1 MFGNSTHIIST
12 NTKSNTRKI
21 FLVAVA
27 LFFVNFGFSQ
37 SQKSLELKRAKLQQ
51 EIKKVNTLLFKTKK
65 EEKNLL
71 NQVSDLNRKIK
82 VRSKLISTINQ
93 EASVI
98 NKTVRSNS
106 KKIKSLEKELEEL
119 KEDYAEMI
127 YKSYKG
133 KSLQS
138 RLMFVFSSQ
147 NFNQAYKRL
156 RYMKQ
161 YTTYRKKQGE
171 TIIVKTNEIK
181 ALNDT
186 LTAQKIQKEF
196 LLSEHKEEQ
205 YKIESEKKEQ
215 EKLISKVK
223 SKEKKYAAEI
233 RKKQAEERKI
243 DAQIEKL
250 IRDAIAASKKKNNS
264 KSAGFFLT
272 PEAKA
277 LASKF
282 ELNKGKLPWPV
293 MNALV
298 VRRFGRIPHETLRG
312 ITIQSNG
319 IHIATSEN
327 ASAKAIFEGSVLAIQ
342 VTSEGLKTVMIQ
354 HGNYITLY
362 SNLETVNIQKGDKVV
377 LNQNLGK
384 IHTDKVT
391 GKTIL
396 KFQIWRDT
404 QKENPSSWLL
414 RM

>member
-1 MFGNSTHIIST
+1 MRSQSV
-12 NTKSNTRKI
+12 KI
-21 FLVAVA
+21 WGSIKTVLFLFA
-27 LFFVNFGFSQ
+27 FFCFTMGFSQ
-37 SQKSLELKRAKLQQ
+37 SQKSLESKRAKLQL
-51 EIKKVNTLLFKTKK
+51 EIKKVNNLLFKTKK

-71 NQVSDLNRKIK
+71 HQVSDLNRKIK
-82 VRSKLISTINQ
+82 VRTKLISTIDQESKILNKKVNQ
-93 EASVI
+93 NRKQI
-98 NKTVRSNS
+98 QN
-106 KKIKSLEKELEEL
+106 LEKELKTL
-119 KEDYAEMI
+119 KDDYAEMI

-138 RLMFVFSSQ
+138 RLMFVFSSK

-156 RYMKQ
+156 KYMKQ

-171 TIIVKTNEIK
+171 EILVKTNEIK

-186 LTAQKIQKEF
+186 LTLQKIQKEF

-250 IRDAIAASKKKNNS
+250 IRDAIAASKRKNKS

-293 MNALV
+293 INALA
-298 VRRFGRIPHETLRG
+298 VRRFGRIPHETLSG

-319 IHIATSEN
+319 IHIATSKN
-327 ASAKAIFEGSVLAIQ
+327 SSAKAIFEGNVLAIQ

-414 RM
+414 RI